1 MCGIWEI
8 FEQKEGLDT
17 EISEGG
23 DNLSSGEK
31 QLVNIT
37 RSLINPKKIVLID
50 EATAS
55 IDIKTDELIQSVMR
69 KQFANRTVL
78 TIAHRI
84 NTVIDSDRIL
94 VLERGQIAELDSP
107 KNLLKNPDSIF
118 TKLYNESGKSKEN

>member
-94 VLERGQIAELDSP
+94 VLERGEVAELDSP
-107 KNLLKNPDSIF
+107 QNLLQRPDSIF
-118 TKLYNESGKSKEN
+118 TKLYNESGNSKED